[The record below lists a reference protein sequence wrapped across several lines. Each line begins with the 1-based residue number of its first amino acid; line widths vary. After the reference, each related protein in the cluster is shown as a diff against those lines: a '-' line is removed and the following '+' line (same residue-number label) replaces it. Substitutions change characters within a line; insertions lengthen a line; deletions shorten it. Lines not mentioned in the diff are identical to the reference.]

1 MPHRYSSAPTSLP
14 LNIVGPKMNTASLS
28 TLTPITPSPSEVDP
42 MLHNTFAS
50 TPSPLSQQWSSTS
63 CSGHSEDSGIYDTLS
78 KKRDTNDQSGVEDRC
93 EWQKRGGKESGGG
106 GKESEGGGKESAGE
120 DCYVL
125 IQSKFGKQL
134 TH

>member
-1 MPHRYSSAPTSLP
+1 
-14 LNIVGPKMNTASLS
+14 
-28 TLTPITPSPSEVDP
+28 
-42 MLHNTFAS
+42 MLRNTFAS

-63 CSGHSEDSGIYDTLS
+63 GSSGRSEDSGIYDTLS

-93 EWQKRGGKESGGG
+93 EWQNRGGKESVGGARGKESRGG
-106 GKESEGGGKESAGE
+106 GKESGGGGKESAGE

-125 IQSKFGKQL
+125 IQSRFGKQL

>member
-14 LNIVGPKMNTASLS
+14 LNNVGPKMSAASQSSLIP
-28 TLTPITPSPSEVDP
+28 TTPSPSEVDV

-63 CSGHSEDSGIYDTLS
+63 CSGRSEDSGIYDTLS

-93 EWQKRGGKESGGG
+93 EWQRRGGKESGGE
-106 GKESEGGGKESAGE
+106 GKKSAGE

-125 IQSKFGKQL
+125 IQSTFEKQL